1 MQLHIHYNKDEV
13 ETEYI
18 SAQVHLIWF
27 RQTQKKGG
35 ETMLGIGLMSGTSL
49 DGVDA
54 ALVEIDN
61 HSQPSIRLLH
71 LTTTAFSPEL
81 RQRIKQACD
90 PEDSS
95 VSLICQL
102 NVELGYAF
110 LAACRQVR
118 QETAVTETSID
129 FVASHGQTIWH
140 APSENPLVSSTF
152 QIGEPSII
160 AYGLGT
166 TVVADFRTMDMAAG
180 GQGAPLVPYTDY
192 LLYRSPDKTR
202 LLQNIGGIGNVTV
215 LPKNG
220 TLSDLVAFDTGPGNM
235 IIDELMHQLFQ
246 LPYDAEGRI
255 AQQGTIIPKL
265 QTQLRN
271 HSYFDQ
277 APPKSTGRELFGQAF
292 SDQLLA
298 DFSAEKP
305 ADLIATVTDFTAYSI
320 AESYRRFVFPLVESG
335 PIEVILA
342 GGGAHNSTLKKMLV
356 NYLPVEI
363 TVITQN
369 DLGWSNDAKEAMAFA
384 LLGYETL
391 HGHKNNAP
399 AATGAKQS
407 VILGKIIP
415 NPFGPIGERNHPT

>member
-1 MQLHIHYNKDEV
+1 
-13 ETEYI
+13 
-18 SAQVHLIWF
+18 
-27 RQTQKKGG
+27 
-35 ETMLGIGLMSGTSL
+35 MLGIGLMSGTSL
-49 DGVDA
+49 DGIDA
-54 ALVEIDN
+54 ALVEIETPA
-61 HSQPSIRLLH
+61 QPVIRLKQF
-71 LTTTAFSPEL
+71 TTTAFSQEL
-81 RQRIKQACD
+81 RQKIKQACD
-90 PEDSS
+90 PTTSS
-95 VSLICQL
+95 VPLICQL

-110 LAACRQVR
+110 LAACRQVC
-118 QETAVTETSID
+118 QEANVAENTID

-140 APSENPLVSSTF
+140 APSDNPLISSTL

-166 TVVADFRTMDMAAG
+166 PVVADFRVMDMAAG

-220 TLSDLVAFDTGPGNM
+220 TLIDLIAFDTGPGNM

-246 LPYDAEGRI
+246 LPYDAEGKI

-265 QTQLRN
+265 QRQLRN

-277 APPKSTGRELFGQAF
+277 APPKSTGRELFGEAF
-292 SDQLLA
+292 TDQLLA
-298 DFSAEKP
+298 DYSAEKP
-305 ADLIATVTDFTAYSI
+305 VDLVATVTDFTAYSI
-320 AESYRRFVFPLVESG
+320 ADSYRRFVFPKISG

-356 NYLPVEI
+356 NYLPAEI
-363 TVITQN
+363 KVVTQE

-415 NPFGPIGERNHPT
+415 NPFGDMKLPENQGAPF